1 MNVLRRILVW
11 VLVLAL
17 ALGGAIYGA
26 SELGGEVVTL
36 HTHDDGKEAQT
47 RLWVVD
53 DGGFQYLRAGNP
65 GSGWLRRVRLDPE
78 VVVERNGV
86 ATHYRAVPVLDDPEQ
101 PARIHALMRE
111 KYGIADRIVSVL
123 GDRSLSV
130 AVRLVPVPPAPAPA
144 P

>member
-1 MNVLRRILVW
+1 MKLLRRIVVW
-11 VLVLAL
+11 GMALLL
-17 ALGGAIYGA
+17 ALGGTIYGA

-36 HTHDDGKEAQT
+36 RTHDGRKTAET
-47 RLWVVD
+47 HLWVVD

-65 GSGWLRRVRLDPE
+65 SSGWLARIQADPD

-86 ATHYRAVPVLDDPEQ
+86 ATRYHAVPVAGDATQ
-101 PARIHALMRE
+101 PARVHSLMRE

-123 GDRSLSV
+123 GDRTKSV
-130 AVRLVPVPPAPAPA
+130 AVRLEPTPAPPT

>member
-1 MNVLRRILVW
+1 MVW
-11 VLVLAL
+11 GLVLAI
-17 ALGGAIYGA
+17 AFGGSIYGA

-36 HTHDDGKEAQT
+36 RTREGAKEVET

-65 GSGWLRRVRLDPE
+65 GSGWLQRIELDPN

-86 ATHYRAVPVLDDPEQ
+86 ATRYRGVPVIDDPAQ
-101 PARIHALMRE
+101 PARIHERMRE
-111 KYGIADRIVSVL
+111 KYGFADRIVSVL

-130 AVRLVPVPPAPAPA
+130 AVRLVPVSGAGAAPSDPP
-144 P
+144 